1 MNLKTEWNNI
11 GELLESAAA
20 KHGPKPFFIFKD
32 ETFSFAYVNDHVNR
46 LANGLVKLGLSKGDR
61 VGVML
66 PNGVDFPISWMAIG
80 KTGGIMVPVNI
91 GYKEYDL
98 EYVLADS
105 GARFIILH
113 SDFLEIFEKI
123 KNKLG
128 NLSTIIVV
136 GSSPREYLDYYDL
149 IARSSGN
156 FTGSAVS
163 KDDLVNI
170 QYTSGTTGFPKGC
183 MLTHGYWLLLGKTS
197 ADYTNLR
204 ENDVDMTAQP
214 FFYMDPQWNTI
225 LCMLGGIPLV
235 IMEKFSVTRFWPT
248 VKKNNVTF
256 FYVIG
261 TMPFYLLKQAPNPE
275 LEQQHNLR
283 VVMCSGIVPSFHETF
298 EKRWNVPWREA
309 FGMTETGVDLLVP
322 IDDTESVGSGAMGAP
337 VPTKKA
343 KIIDT
348 NGHEL
353 NDGQVGEL
361 VLSGQP
367 MMLGYW
373 NKPKE
378 TAVMI
383 EDGWLHTGDLAYKD
397 AKGYYHWTGRLKDM
411 VRRTGENISS
421 VEVESVL
428 MEHAKIKIAAVVP
441 VPDEL
446 RGEEVKVYVILTDGE
461 TKASFPPESILEFAA
476 SKLARFKLPR
486 YIEYVSDLPKTP
498 SEKIAKH
505 VLISEKSDLRSGS
518 YDAEDKLWR

>member
-1 MNLKTEWNNI
+1 
-11 GELLESAAA
+11 
-20 KHGPKPFFIFKD
+20 
-32 ETFSFAYVNDHVNR
+32 
-46 LANGLVKLGLSKGDR
+46 
-61 VGVML
+61 
-66 PNGVDFPISWMAIG
+66 
-80 KTGGIMVPVNI
+80 
-91 GYKEYDL
+91 
-98 EYVLADS
+98 
-105 GARFIILH
+105 
-113 SDFLEIFEKI
+113 
-123 KNKLG
+123 
-128 NLSTIIVV
+128 
-136 GSSPREYLDYYDL
+136 
-149 IARSSGN
+149 
-156 FTGSAVS
+156 
-163 KDDLVNI
+163 
-170 QYTSGTTGFPKGC
+170 
-183 MLTHGYWLLLGKTS
+183 
-197 ADYTNLR
+197 
-204 ENDVDMTAQP
+204 
-214 FFYMDPQWNTI
+214 
-225 LCMLGGIPLV
+225 
-235 IMEKFSVTRFWPT
+235 MEKFSVTRFWPT
-248 VKKNNVTF
+248 VNKNNVTF
-256 FYVIG
+256 FYVLG

-283 VVMCSGIVPSFHETF
+283 LVLCSGIVPSFHEIF

-309 FGMTETGVDLLVP
+309 FGMTETGVDLVVP

-361 VLSGQP
+361 VVSGQP

-397 AKGYYHWTGRLKDM
+397 GKGYYHWTDRLKDM

-446 RGEEVKVYVILTDGE
+446 RGEEVKAYVILTDGE
-461 TKASFPPESILEFAA
+461 TKDSFPPESILEFLSA
-476 SKLARFKLPR
+476 KLARFKLPR

-505 VLISEKSDLRSGS
+505 VLISGKSDLRSGS